1 MIRFANTIDI
11 DRQPGDVYAFLAD
24 LEHTPEWNWA
34 ITSTQKISPGPV
46 GVGTRYRQERSV
58 PSPAIEMIEVTG
70 LDAPRR
76 IEVEGRVGPFDARLT
91 YELVAAGSGT
101 RLTNTAELD
110 PPVPLGFVGSL
121 VAGRIR
127 ASVAENLNVLKSV
140 LEDGAVIGRIPS
152 V

>member
-11 DRQPGDVYAFLAD
+11 DRQPDDVYAFLAD

-34 ITSTQKISPGPV
+34 ITGTQKITPGPV

-70 LDAPRR
+70 IDAPRR

-91 YELVAAGSGT
+91 YELVAASSGT
-101 RLTNTAELD
+101 RLANTAELD
-110 PPVPLGFVGSL
+110 PPVPLGF
-121 VAGRIR
+121 
-127 ASVAENLNVLKSV
+127 
-140 LEDGAVIGRIPS
+140 
-152 V
+152 